1 MKWSSRFTLAFISV
15 LIIST
20 ISLAG
25 VLPRFAS
32 LKSNETNLRTG
43 PSKNYP
49 IKWVIKSKGEP
60 VEIVSEFEQWR
71 EIKDKDG
78 DSGWVH
84 ESMLNGTRYVVVVR
98 DSSQFLYRNDDSDK
112 KIAKINHGVR
122 ARLLKCNENRCY
134 ISLEKYKGW
143 IIRDALW
150 GIYKNETFD

>member
-1 MKWSSRFTLAFISV
+1 MKLSSRFTLVFISM

-25 VLPRFAS
+25 VIPRFAS

-60 VEIVSEFEQWR
+60 VEIVSEFEQWC

-84 ESMLNGTRYVVVVR
+84 EAMLSGARYVVVVG

-112 KIAKINHGVR
+112 KIAKINHEVR

-150 GIYKNETFD
+150 GIYKNEIFD